1 MCEMHTEKCP
11 DMNMQLSE
19 FYKPDT
25 CNSILGQETTLPALR
40 KLLHAPSQ
48 SVYLPLPEVTTVLTC
63 NGITYLRSVMA
74 VQPKFKSLHTV
85 I

>member
-25 CNSILGQETTLPALR
+25 HVTPSLDKKQHCQHCEGFLYSIPHKHTHTYTPSPRTATKALGVVV
-40 KLLHAPSQ
+40 LL
-48 SVYLPLPEVTTVLTC
+48 
-63 NGITYLRSVMA
+63 G
-74 VQPKFKSLHTV
+74 KFFARAAG
-85 I
+85 